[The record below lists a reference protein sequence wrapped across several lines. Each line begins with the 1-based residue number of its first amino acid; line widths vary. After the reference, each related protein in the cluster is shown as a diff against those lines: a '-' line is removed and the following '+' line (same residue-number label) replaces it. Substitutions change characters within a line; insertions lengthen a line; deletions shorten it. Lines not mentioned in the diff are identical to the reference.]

1 MTDSRTLGAQD
12 FELKEQKSDRS
23 HLEDV
28 KVDLV
33 EMEKNVIQNAV
44 ARCEGNLSLAA
55 AELGVSRQTLYR
67 KMKKYGI

>member
-1 MTDSRTLGAQD
+1 MQD
-12 FELKEQKSDRS
+12 FELKEQKADRS